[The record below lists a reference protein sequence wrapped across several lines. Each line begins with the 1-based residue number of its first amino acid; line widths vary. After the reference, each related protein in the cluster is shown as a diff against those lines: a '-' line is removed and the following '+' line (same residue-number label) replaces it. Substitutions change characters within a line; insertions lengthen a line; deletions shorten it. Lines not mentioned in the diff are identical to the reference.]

1 MRGGKEKRRLRAL
14 LNTKIAM
21 ALLFLAILV
30 TVSLLPFAT
39 AASDSTST
47 TATANSLAAIS
58 VTSSISFTGNP
69 GVDSGVLTLTID
81 NIGSVDITSIEV
93 KQYVGSVTASSYNGT
108 AFVQINANGVT
119 AVGTMSYGDLFV
131 STSASVPSV
140 ITTNIANPSAS
151 ATYGV
156 LTLVY
161 QTTSVDTTSIDR
173 AVQFGFC
180 WNGTNTQFYLDTD
193 ADGSLQDETVISLAS
208 LPTTA
213 KALTEWRYNSAGT
226 LTSQSVASVNVTA
239 VGTSGASV
247 TFELQAGAYDAGA
260 LAVNGQKLCDYVIY
274 IPNNVAAATYTGTIE
289 FITTP
294 S

>member
-1 MRGGKEKRRLRAL
+1 VR
-14 LNTKIAM
+14 I
-21 ALLFLAILV
+21 V
-30 TVSLLPFAT
+30 
-39 AASDSTST
+39 
-47 TATANSLAAIS
+47 
-58 VTSSISFTGNP
+58 
-69 GVDSGVLTLTID
+69 GVLTLTID
-81 NIGSVDITSIEV
+81 NIGSVAITSIEV
-93 KQYVGSVTASSYNGT
+93 KQYVNSTTGSSYNGT

-140 ITTNIANPSAS
+140 ITTNLATPSAS
-151 ATYGV
+151 AKYGV

-161 QTTSVDTTSIDR
+161 RTTSVDTTTIDR

-180 WNGTNTQFYLDTD
+180 WNGTNTQFFLDTD
-193 ADGSLQDETVISLAS
+193 ADGSLQDETAISLAS

-213 KALTEWRYNSAGT
+213 KALTEWRYNSAGS
-226 LTSQSVASVNVTA
+226 LTSRSVASVNVTA